1 MMPSLVL
8 IELNAFYD
16 VKIDSDVIL
25 CNVQTKINQETLV
38 HIVHIVIHGVCVCNH
53 GDVRN
58 RCVCG
63 IHCCTFLIVISVLHI
78 TQCIELF
85 FWMLNG
91 VIYLKQSCFF
101 LFLREQK
108 AKLAVCLGYVAV
120 VFYGINLKSFLWNCL
135 IFTSIHLIFT

>member
-1 MMPSLVL
+1 MMPSLVI

-78 TQCIELF
+78 TQCIKLF

-101 LFLREQK
+101 F
-108 AKLAVCLGYVAV
+108 
-120 VFYGINLKSFLWNCL
+120 
-135 IFTSIHLIFT
+135 FT

>member
-1 MMPSLVL
+1 MMPSLVI

-58 RCVCG
+58 RGVCG

-78 TQCIELF
+78 TQCIELLF
-85 FWMLNG
+85 LDVKWS
-91 VIYLKQSCFF
+91 YLFETKLF
-101 LFLREQK
+101 LFFLRERK
-108 AKLAVCLGYVAV
+108 AKSAVCLGYVAV
-120 VFYGINLKSFLWNCL
+120 VFYGINLESFLWNCL

>member
-1 MMPSLVL
+1 MPSLVI

-25 CNVQTKINQETLV
+25 CNVQKPWCILCILWYVES
-38 HIVHIVIHGVCVCNH
+38 VCCNH

-78 TQCIELF
+78 TQYIDLVGF
-85 FWMLNG
+85 FFFYVKL

-101 LFLREQK
+101 SFFYLSKKLNQLFDQHLFRI
-108 AKLAVCLGYVAV
+108 CCCC
-120 VFYGINLKSFLWNCL
+120 FLWYQL
-135 IFTSIHLIFT
+135 EIFFCGTVWYLHLCI